1 MDNGAASRVETAY
14 QATVQVSTFK
24 ISYGCVTMR
33 GYYPQSASKP
43 NQDSHV
49 ELPYFGQDPPDD
61 SGGSRQHMSEQA
73 FFGVFDGHGTAGH
86 KVSQHVRDVLP
97 GELLKAMG
105 EFPNDMQR
113 AYKEAFQRSDALVH
127 SERSVEDKLSGTTA
141 VTVLIKDGSVVI
153 ANVGDSRIIVGQR
166 KEGKLLAFP
175 LSIDQ
180 TPHRQDEYNRLR
192 SCGARI
198 MSQEQL
204 DGSRDWHDDWQMDL
218 DELAENDDD
227 PPRVWLPND
236 SMPGCG
242 FTRSLGDRVAKSIGV
257 SAVPELLDK
266 QLSDED
272 EYLVLCSDGVFEFIS
287 NQMCMDIVA
296 ACGEPLAAC
305 HALIQEAYKL
315 WLQFDT
321 RTDDITATVLRLS
334 RAANPLGQPINRQS
348 GQPQLLVG
356 RASSLASLHRS
367 QSSRMALV
375 RRSSARGISGIG
387 GDVVSNANL
396 RPVRRNMTKNKRAS
410 VNIGNRLSFSDA
422 GAAESPPVEA
432 RGPIATEER
441 QRLLEAVRGNFL
453 FSHLDEQQQLRVID
467 EMETVACTAGVR
479 VIEQGRRGDWFYVV
493 KDGQLEVLIATS
505 DDDGSGNG
513 PKETV
518 VYEYNA
524 AQKGPAPSFGDLAL
538 LYSKERAASV
548 RARTDCVL
556 WRLHRDAFRRSLKK
570 SSAAELTGVL
580 RKVDI
585 LQSLSRCEMQEL
597 AESLSQVHFEPGETV
612 IEQGEMSSAM
622 YIVSEGEAIVTRR
635 TAVDQ
640 KPEELMHLG
649 VGDYFGERALL
660 LDAPRAATVTAKSR
674 LSLFYIGRHA
684 FEDVLGP
691 LETIINHDR
700 RLRERSAYVA
710 HLQAEADELLGAS
723 IGSFALQHEVISDE
737 TCSTH
742 LAVCAATGR
751 THSLRI
757 WSKARVVAEQ
767 QQLPTLNAAAVL
779 GSMRSPPS
787 RFVPQVIAAFTDE
800 RRLFSVLS
808 SRVVCELSTLLHS
821 GPFDASAAQYYT
833 GCLLLALEALQYE
846 NIALRTLSPESV
858 MLTVDGLAQPFDF
871 RMAKQMA
878 RSSDGHTYSICGP
891 PHFMAPEMLRG
902 TGHGTEVD
910 LWALGV
916 LLFQLLSGKLPF
928 EGETELELYTRIR
941 AHVGTTREPKGA
953 DWLLLPSHFSE
964 EACDLI
970 NILLDPVPAERDLWG
985 TGLEMLRQHAFF
997 EGLDWEALWHG
1008 ELPAPHRAELDRHL
1022 EELLL
1027 TPRTTNAEL
1036 DARHRRV
1043 QNDPLLQKG
1052 ADADWCEDFEDY
1064 CRFYTMEQVGP

>member
-1 MDNGAASRVETAY
+1 MQGDGAASRTETAY

-33 GYYPQSASKP
+33 GYYPQSRGKP

-49 ELPYFGQDPPDD
+49 ELPYFGQDPPDESD
-61 SGGSRQHMSEQA
+61 SGRKHMSEQA

-86 KVSQHVRDVLP
+86 KVSQYVRDVLP

-105 EFPNDMQR
+105 EFPDNLQR
-113 AYKEAFQRSDALVH
+113 AYKEAFQRSDTLVH
-127 SERSVEDKLSGTTA
+127 NDRSVEDKLSGTTA
-141 VTVLIKDGSVVI
+141 VSVLVKDGHLII
-153 ANVGDSRIIVGQR
+153 ANVGDSRVIVGQR

-180 TPHRQDEYNRLR
+180 TPHRQDEYNRVR

-204 DGSRDWHDDWQMDL
+204 DGSREWHDDWQMDL
-218 DELAENDDD
+218 DELAESDDD
-227 PPRVWLPND
+227 PPRIWLPND

-257 SAVPELLDK
+257 SALPELLEK

-321 RTDDITATVLRLS
+321 RTDDITATVLRLR
-334 RAANPLGQPINRQS
+334 RASNPLEQPIVRQS
-348 GQPQLLVG
+348 GQQYLVG
-356 RASSLASLHRS
+356 RASALASLRERS
-367 QSSRMALV
+367 QSSRMTLV
-375 RRSSARGISGIG
+375 RRSSARGIGGIG
-387 GDVVSNANL
+387 NDVVSNANL
-396 RPVRRNMTKNKRAS
+396 RPVRRNMTKNKRALVVKS
-410 VNIGNRLSFSDA
+410 LRGSDA
-422 GAAESPPVEA
+422 GTDESPPVEL
-432 RGPIATEER
+432 RGPIATDER
-441 QRLLEAVRGNFL
+441 KRLLEAVRGNFL

-479 VIEQGRRGDWFYVV
+479 VIEQGCRGDWFYVV
-493 KDGQLEVLIATS
+493 RDGQLEVLIAAP
-505 DDDGSGNG
+505 DGDNNGSG

-524 AQKGPAPSFGDLAL
+524 SRKGPAPSFGDLAL

-556 WRLHRDAFRRSLKK
+556 WRLHRDAFRRTLKK

-612 IEQGEMSSAM
+612 IKQGEMSSAM
-622 YIVSEGEAIVTRR
+622 YIISEGKAIVTRH
-635 TAVDQ
+635 TAGSQ
-640 KPEELMHLG
+640 QEEELMRLG

-660 LDAPRAATVTAKSR
+660 LDAPRAASVTAKSR
-674 LSLFYIGRHA
+674 LSLFYIGRQA

-710 HLQAEADELLGAS
+710 HLQAEADELLDAS
-723 IGSFALQHEVISDE
+723 PGSFALQHEVLSDE
-737 TCSTH
+737 TCATH

-751 THSLRI
+751 THSLRV
-757 WSKARVVAEQ
+757 WSKARVVAEN

-808 SRVVCELSTLLHS
+808 SQVVCELSTLLES
-821 GPFDASAAQYYT
+821 GPFGEGTAQYYT

-858 MLTVDGLAQPFDF
+858 VLTVDGLAQPFDF
-871 RMAKQMA
+871 RMAKQIS
-878 RSSDGHTYSICGP
+878 RSSDGRTYSICGP

-916 LLFQLLSGKLPF
+916 LLFQVLSGKLPF
-928 EGETELELYTRIR
+928 EGETELELFTRIR

-953 DWLLLPSHFSE
+953 EWLQLPSDFSE

-970 NILLDPVPAERDLWG
+970 NILLDPIPAERDLWG

-1008 ELPAPHRAELDRHL
+1008 ELPAPHRAELDRRL
-1022 EELLL
+1022 EGLLL
-1027 TPRTTNAEL
+1027 TPRTTAAEL
-1036 DARHRRV
+1036 NARHRRV
-1043 QNDPLLQKG
+1043 QNEPLQKG
-1052 ADADWCEDFEDY
+1052 ADDWCEDFEDY
-1064 CRFYTMEQVGP
+1064 CRFYTMQRVGP